1 MPREEFTV
9 RITPKGEII
18 IEVDGMPVRQVKDLM
33 DYLEETLGPA
43 RQVEPDDPGDSGY
56 VKLEETSGLEA
67 TEDQQQARDSR
78 LRLGDEEG

>member
-33 DYLEETLGPA
+33 EYLEETLGPA
-43 RQVEPDDPGDSGY
+43 RQVEPDDPGDAGF
-56 VKLEETSGLEA
+56 VRLEEVSGLEA
-67 TEDQQQARDSR
+67 TGELDRAREDR
-78 LRLGDEEG
+78 LRTSEEE